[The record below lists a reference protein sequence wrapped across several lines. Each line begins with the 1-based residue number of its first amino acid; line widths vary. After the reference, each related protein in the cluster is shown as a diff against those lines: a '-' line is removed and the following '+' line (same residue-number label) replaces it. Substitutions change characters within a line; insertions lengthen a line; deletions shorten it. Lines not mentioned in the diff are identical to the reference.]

1 MRIYTVHFRKDA
13 PADGEGFVFV
23 REGFTWGGLI
33 FGWLWLLYR
42 RLWIPLILWIAAV
55 VLLGA
60 LAEASHV
67 DEAVPVIVAF
77 AMQFWLGFE
86 GNDLRRWV
94 LDRKAYVEVDIV
106 AASDRADAERIF
118 FSRWKG
124 PVDLSEATGN
134 WVSPSGGVWPKRPK
148 SLNGPKKGKDGAGG
162 AEKDS
167 GHREAGAK
175 QGVWPRRDDE
185 RVLGL
190 FPKPQA

>member
-1 MRIYTVHFRKDA
+1 MRIYTVHYRKDA

-23 REGFTWGGLI
+23 REGFAWGGLI

-42 RLWIPLILWIAAV
+42 RLWIPLILWIAAA

-60 LAEASHV
+60 FAEATGM
-67 DEAVPVIVAF
+67 DQAVPVIVAF
-77 AMQFWLGFE
+77 VMQLWLGFE

-94 LDRKAYVEVDIV
+94 LDRKAYVEVDVV
-106 AASDRADAERIF
+106 AAPNRAEAERTF

-124 PVDLSEATGN
+124 PVDLSEETGN
-134 WVSPSGGVWPKRPK
+134 WTSPPGGVWPKR
-148 SLNGPKKGKDGAGG
+148 SRAGEGAAATDRTGNGPED
-162 AEKDS
+162 
-167 GHREAGAK
+167 AGARR
-175 QGVWPRRDDE
+175 GVWPRRDDE

>member
-1 MRIYTVHFRKDA
+1 MRIYTVHYRKDA

-23 REGFTWGGLI
+23 REGFAWGGLI

-42 RLWIPLILWIAAV
+42 RLWIPLVLWIAAA

-60 LAEASHV
+60 FAEASQV

-77 AMQFWLGFE
+77 AMQLWLGFE
-86 GNDLRRWV
+86 GNDLRRWT
-94 LDRKAYVEVDIV
+94 LERNAYVAVDLV
-106 AASDRADAERIF
+106 AAPDRAAAERIF

-124 PVDLSEATGN
+124 PVDLSEETGN
-134 WVSPSGGVWPKRPK
+134 WVSPSGGVWPKRPR
-148 SLNGPKKGKDGAGG
+148 PRDDGAVPTGNDP
-162 AEKDS
+162 KDAAAR
-167 GHREAGAK
+167 H
-175 QGVWPRRDDE
+175 GVWPRRDDE